1 MKQFA
6 CLDLNDVV
14 IAVETLN
21 PAKGEGYVGAYA
33 YVQVGEGGI
42 VETIPTVGQKWDG
55 EAITFN

>member
-21 PAKGEGYVGAYA
+21 PANGEGYEGAYA
-33 YVQVGEGGI
+33 YIQVGEGGI
-42 VETIPTVGQKWDG
+42 VEAIPNVGQKWDG

>member
-21 PAKGEGYVGAYA
+21 PANGEGYAGAYA
-33 YVQVGEGGI
+33 YVQVGPGGI